1 MYFGKKE
8 CAQAKLHGNYY
19 IIIIIIIMSMM
30 MMIVW
35 LHSE

>member
-1 MYFGKKE
+1 MYLGKKE

-19 IIIIIIIMSMM
+19 IIIIIMSMM

>member
-8 CAQAKLHGNYY
+8 CAQTKLHGNYY
-19 IIIIIIIMSMM
+19 IIIIIIMSMM